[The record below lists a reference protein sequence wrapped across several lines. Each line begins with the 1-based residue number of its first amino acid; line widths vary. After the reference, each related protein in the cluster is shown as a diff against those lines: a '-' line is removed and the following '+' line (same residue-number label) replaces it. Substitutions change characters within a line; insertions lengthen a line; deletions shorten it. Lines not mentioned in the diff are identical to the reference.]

1 MLIVEGMDGVGKTTL
16 VDYFVSNGMKK
27 YHFDYDVKNM
37 DLMTKYMRILKEDTG
52 SLVLDRSFI
61 SEMVYGPVLRGK
73 SKIDL
78 EEYTKLLMAY
88 KQVDTS
94 IIYLTASKETLIARR
109 LSDISDYNTIMQ
121 YYDLLNKQYDSI
133 MDRLYKISS
142 ALNKKDNNELVN
154 EWKELKKEITP
165 LWKANIYKNE
175 LDKRQTDNKKINNKP
190 PLNTEGVKPIK
201 NI

>member
-37 DLMTKYMRILKEDTG
+37 DLMIKYMRILKEDTG

-94 IIYLTASKETLIARR
+94 VIYLTASIETLIARR

-133 MDRLYKISS
+133 MRYSENYIDVYQYNTSLENESQIQAKVKRL
-142 ALNKKDNNELVN
+142 V
-154 EWKELKKEITP
+154 
-165 LWKANIYKNE
+165 
-175 LDKRQTDNKKINNKP
+175 R
-190 PLNTEGVKPIK
+190 
-201 NI
+201 